1 MWLIHVTNFNKSH
14 ELESHMSLK
23 YQRPQIS
30 LPFSLASGTE
40 QCWGD
45 GWGCSRYV
53 LVVYLKNARF
63 RHRTSHEPNR
73 MLMRENKGFSS
84 HLHSIRL
91 MWSTA
96 SELGISD
103 LERRR
108 QANLVPRA
116 HVPFGQ
122 HQDFRNS
129 GFTAHACLG
138 SHGVQRFHSPRPPA
152 FGQQILELWFHS
164 TCVPWFTWRS
174 EIPQPTSSCFWSAPC
189 LHGDDQ
195 KARGLWERG
204 CPIDVKPALGWRR
217 RVMRRGFDIFQNIA
231 VKFLILGQKSPPVP
245 HPGKGFVVTGTS
257 NIPTPGTAR

>member
-152 FGQQILELWFHS
+152 
-164 TCVPWFTWRS
+164 
-174 EIPQPTSSCFWSAPC
+174 
-189 LHGDDQ
+189 
-195 KARGLWERG
+195 
-204 CPIDVKPALGWRR
+204 
-217 RVMRRGFDIFQNIA
+217 
-231 VKFLILGQKSPPVP
+231 LGQHLACTVMTKRHVGS
-245 HPGKGFVVTGTS
+245 GNEVVQG
-257 NIPTPGTAR
+257 